1 MLEKKVLVNIKR
13 DKNAN
18 YLMTALVNSLI
29 LKAGNKKHTVSF
41 LRYREVLQE
50 KKIGQKNAN
59 NYLAAKGQQ
68 I

>member
-1 MLEKKVLVNIKR
+1 
-13 DKNAN
+13 
-18 YLMTALVNSLI
+18 MTTLVNSLI

-50 KKIGQKNAN
+50 KKIDQKNAN
-59 NYLAAKGQQ
+59 NYSAAKGQQ

>member
-1 MLEKKVLVNIKR
+1 
-13 DKNAN
+13 
-18 YLMTALVNSLI
+18 MTTLVNSLI

-68 I
+68 IRVNLLTFVVEIPKRTG

>member
-1 MLEKKVLVNIKR
+1 LEKKVLVNIKR

-18 YLMTALVNSLI
+18 YLMTTLVNSLI
-29 LKAGNKKHTVSF
+29 LKAGNKKHTASF
-41 LRYREVLQE
+41 LRCRGVLQE

-59 NYLAAKGQQ
+59 NYSAAKGQQ